1 MKNTYQV
8 DNVVTE
14 VSSHGLTLERVYGYD
29 FSIAIV
35 TNFTQN
41 HLDFHKIMDNYLQS
55 KLLLFSKYL
64 SRSSSAKAIINHDNP
79 SYEHFIN
86 ACPSK
91 KTQNS
96 FVANDIKTSL
106 NGTKYIVLLPSGET
120 RRIHLNIHGN
130 FNVYNSLACIA
141 TCFTTYSHLL
151 TLDQIIQSLENFQ
164 YVKGRFEFHIRH
176 RPFSVVVDFTHTPDG
191 LEKVLKCGRQ
201 ILLESAEN
209 ADEYADIMIATS
221 DNSSQENPQ
230 KIIDDIVS
238 GIQTK
243 PDKSRLYVEVDRKK
257 AIHLA
262 VDLAK
267 DRHDLILITG
277 KGHET
282 TQILADHAI
291 EFNEK
296 DIMEEKYKQMMQDNT
311 LSTLIL
317 VASYSANLASEMAI
331 EKSKYIISGIDDLKN
346 GRIPFNPIGISEGT
360 AAEDYH
366 LRKISEGTLN
376 YHRLISEKVI
386 YDSLLAYII
395 DAYFVDSGTAE
406 YFTNNIYCNSTLIGN
421 DYMHKIYI

>member
-1 MKNTYQV
+1 
-8 DNVVTE
+8 
-14 VSSHGLTLERVYGYD
+14 
-29 FSIAIV
+29 
-35 TNFTQN
+35 
-41 HLDFHKIMDNYLQS
+41 MDNYLQS

-86 ACPSK
+86 TCPSNSQIDTYGLSK

-96 FVANDIKTSL
+96 FVTNDIKTSL

-130 FNVYNSLACIA
+130 FNVYNSVACIA
-141 TCFTTYSHLL
+141 ACFTTYSHLL

-209 ADEYADIMIATS
+209 
-221 DNSSQENPQ
+221 
-230 KIIDDIVS
+230 
-238 GIQTK
+238 G
-243 PDKSRLYVEVDRKK
+243 R
-257 AIHLA
+257 
-262 VDLAK
+262 
-267 DRHDLILITG
+267 
-277 KGHET
+277 
-282 TQILADHAI
+282 
-291 EFNEK
+291 
-296 DIMEEKYKQMMQDNT
+296 
-311 LSTLIL
+311 LIL
-317 VASYSANLASEMAI
+317 VASYSANLASELAI
-331 EKSKYIISGIDDLKN
+331 EKSKDIISGIDDLKN
-346 GRIPFNPIGISEGT
+346 GRIPFNRIGISEGT

-395 DAYFVDSGTAE
+395 DAYFMDSGIAE
-406 YFTNNIYCNSTLIGN
+406 YFTNNIYCNLNLIGN
-421 DYMHKIYI
+421 DYMHKIYM